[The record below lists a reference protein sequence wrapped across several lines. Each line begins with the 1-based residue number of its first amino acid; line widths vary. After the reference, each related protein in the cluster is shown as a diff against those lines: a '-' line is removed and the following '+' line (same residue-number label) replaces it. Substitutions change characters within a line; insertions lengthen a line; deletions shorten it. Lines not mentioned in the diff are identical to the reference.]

1 MGVGGLMIALL
12 LTGEGGTPPPT
23 EDPTDPGPE
32 PVCGDME
39 GIMEAVGGCPGGD
52 LMASPEL
59 RNSCCCWGTACSCC
73 GWTTAYCW

>member
-32 PVCGDME
+32 PVWGDIE
-39 GIMEAVGGCPGGD
+39 GIMEAAAAVAG
-52 LMASPEL
+52 
-59 RNSCCCWGTACSCC
+59 
-73 GWTTAYCW
+73 